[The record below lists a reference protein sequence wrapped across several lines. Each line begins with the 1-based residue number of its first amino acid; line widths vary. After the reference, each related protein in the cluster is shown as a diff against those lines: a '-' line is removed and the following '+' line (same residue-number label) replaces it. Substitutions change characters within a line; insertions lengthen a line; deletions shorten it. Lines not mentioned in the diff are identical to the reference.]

1 MHHDLNEKASKH
13 ETELIWLAW
22 ELEQMLLLKA
32 NNKTNGDRSLNLFIF
47 SGFVSWK
54 ANLVF
59 QFTRNRQFT
68 KKLYHEHE
76 PRLVLHCDQRT
87 EFKGEVKILEKYFKI
102 KIIRSSPYY
111 HQSQGKIGRGYRT
124 FHINCKI
131 AEEVPK
137 YQRVLKEDPS
147 CALGYLAPF
156 HVYCGRKSYFY
167 RKPPKHHLT
176 PLKRT

>member
-1 MHHDLNEKASKH
+1 MYHDLNEKASKH

-68 KKLYHEHE
+68 KNSTMNMSHDLYFIATREQNLRVKL
-76 PRLVLHCDQRT
+76 
-87 EFKGEVKILEKYFKI
+87 
-102 KIIRSSPYY
+102 
-111 HQSQGKIGRGYRT
+111 
-124 FHINCKI
+124 
-131 AEEVPK
+131 
-137 YQRVLKEDPS
+137 
-147 CALGYLAPF
+147 
-156 HVYCGRKSYFY
+156 KS
-167 RKPPKHHLT
+167 
-176 PLKRT
+176 